1 MFRVLRKM
9 IDGMERTTGCS
20 RRSVVVVC
28 AMVGCLFG
36 LVACQATD
44 ARLRSA
50 DRGVGIPRGQAGFAL
65 GMVATS
71 EAEPA
76 EAAARVLERGGNAI
90 DAAAVAQ
97 FMLNVVEPQSSG
109 IGGGGFMMIYLA
121 GPKQT
126 IIVDSRETAPAA
138 ATPRMFLDGSG
149 QPVPLALAST
159 SGYAVGVPGTL
170 RGIEAALARWGT
182 ISLADALAPAIE
194 AAENGIAVN
203 PRLARAAEDARL
215 RSECD
220 ADPGNSPYDAARVVF
235 RPAGDHAACGNPV
248 AAGNL
253 LVQPDLAR
261 TFRLIAAAGAGA
273 LYDCDHPAGIARSIV
288 ATQRATRAD
297 NPDGAGQMT
306 CDDLSGYRAAFREP
320 VVGHYRGYLV
330 RSAPPPS
337 SGGLALVQMLKML
350 ERFPMGD
357 SARGFGFGAFST
369 LNVMQESMRLAFAD
383 RAVWMG
389 DTDVVRD
396 LPIDG
401 LTDDDYLESRA
412 DSCPR
417 GDPSDQFYCI
427 AAGARLAEVQ
437 AGDPRRF
444 EGDAIAAPRPRR
456 ARVSLEQ
463 EEAHTTHITIVDNQG
478 NIVSYT
484 TTIESPWGTGLM
496 VPGFGFML
504 NNEMTDF
511 NLVPQRRG
519 EPADADFDPGAND
532 VAPLKRPRSSMAPT
546 ILFARGEEGERPIAA
561 FGTPGGATII
571 NTLLN
576 FTIDLIDHRLPVRE
590 AVEWPRIS
598 VTKAAYNA
606 TTSVEAGFDAG
617 VLDRL
622 RAIGYRFRREPAV
635 IGAVQAVVID
645 PRTGMIYGDA
655 DPRRD
660 GVVVGLPLDVGT
672 P

>member
-1 MFRVLRKM
+1 
-9 IDGMERTTGCS
+9 METGTRGRS
-20 RRSVVVVC
+20 HRSVGC
-28 AMVGCLFG
+28 AIVGCLFG
-36 LVACQATD
+36 LAACQTSD
-44 ARLRSA
+44 AHPRSL
-50 DRGVGIPRGQAGFAL
+50 DRGVGIPRGQVGFAG

-76 EAAARVLERGGNAI
+76 EVAARVLERGGNAI
-90 DAAAVAQ
+90 DAASAAL

-121 GPKQT
+121 GSKQT
-126 IIVDSRETAPAA
+126 VVVDSRETAPAG
-138 ATPRMFLDGSG
+138 ATPRMFLDASG
-149 QPVPLALAST
+149 QPVPMTVAST

-170 RGIEAALARWGT
+170 RGIEAALGQWGT

-194 AAENGIAVN
+194 AAENGIVVN
-203 PRLARAAEDARL
+203 PRLAEAAEDARL

-220 ADPGNSPYDAARVVF
+220 DDPGNSPYDAARAVF
-235 RPAGDHAACGNPV
+235 RPGGEPAGCGNSLV
-248 AAGNL
+248 AGSL

-261 TFRLIAAAGAGA
+261 TLRLIATGGTRAF
-273 LYDCDHPAGIARSIV
+273 YDCDHPAGIARAIV
-288 ATQRATRAD
+288 AAQRATRAS
-297 NPDGAGQMT
+297 NPDGAGRMT
-306 CDDLSGYRAAFREP
+306 CDDLSGYRPALREP
-320 VVGHYRGYLV
+320 VVGDYRGYVV

-337 SGGLALVQMLKML
+337 SGGLTLVQVLKML

-357 SARGFGFGAFST
+357 SAQGFGFGAFST
-369 LNVMQESMRLAFAD
+369 LNVMQEAMRLAFAD

-396 LPIDG
+396 LPIG
-401 LTDDDYLESRA
+401 LIDDDYLKARA
-412 DSCPR
+412 DSCPS
-417 GDPSDQFYCI
+417 GEPSHQFYCI
-427 AAGARLAEVQ
+427 AVGARLVEVR

-444 EGDAIAAPRPRR
+444 EHNVIATPPRR
-456 ARVSLEQ
+456 AHVSLEQ
-463 EEAHTTHITIVDNQG
+463 DEGAHTTHITIVDGQG

-484 TTIESPWGTGLM
+484 TTIESPWGAGLM

-511 NLVPQRRG
+511 NLAPQRRG
-519 EPADADFDPGAND
+519 EPSDADFDPGAND

-546 ILFARGEEGERPIAA
+546 ILFVRGEEGERPVAA
-561 FGTPGGATII
+561 FGSPGGSTII
-571 NTLLN
+571 NTMLN
-576 FTIDLIDHRLPVRE
+576 FTIDLIDHRLPVHE

-598 VTKAAYNA
+598 LTKAANNA
-606 TTSVEAGFDAG
+606 ITSVEAGFDAG

-622 RAIGYRFRREPAV
+622 SAIGYRFSREPAV

-645 PRTGMIYGDA
+645 PWTGMIYGDA

-660 GVVVGLPLDVGT
+660 GAVIGLPRRPVGGA